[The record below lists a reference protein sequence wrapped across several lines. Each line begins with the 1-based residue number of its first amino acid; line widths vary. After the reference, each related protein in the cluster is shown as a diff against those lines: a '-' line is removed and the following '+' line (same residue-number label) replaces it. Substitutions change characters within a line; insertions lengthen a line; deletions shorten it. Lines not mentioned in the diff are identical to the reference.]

1 VKVRDT
7 TDIVELKYQ
16 HASSSSSSS
25 FLEQNTFSLNAYT
38 TPFQF
43 RQTTCLFA
51 LSGGRHHL
59 LFFATVC
66 LLLLLHS
73 VEIMFGFCLEV
84 EWFFVLPSPYIFPL
98 HPFFFILFVFILFY
112 LFISHS
118 TFKLF
123 IQALHYYLF
132 STWDSS

>member
-1 VKVRDT
+1 MG
-7 TDIVELKYQ
+7 IVELKYQ

-25 FLEQNTFSLNAYT
+25 SFLEYNTFSLNAYS

-43 RQTTCLFA
+43 RQRTCLFA

-73 VEIMFGFCLEV
+73 VPEIMFGFLLDV
-84 EWFFVLPSPYIFPL
+84 E
-98 HPFFFILFVFILFY
+98 
-112 LFISHS
+112 
-118 TFKLF
+118 
-123 IQALHYYLF
+123 
-132 STWDSS
+132 